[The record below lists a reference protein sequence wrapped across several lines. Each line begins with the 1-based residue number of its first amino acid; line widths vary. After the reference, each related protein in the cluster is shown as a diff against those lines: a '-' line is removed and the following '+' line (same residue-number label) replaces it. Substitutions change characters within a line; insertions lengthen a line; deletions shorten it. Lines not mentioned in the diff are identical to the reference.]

1 MTSQINPNNIDGT
14 YPVAGVPN
22 NTQGMRD
29 NFTNTRTNFQY
40 ASDEITELQ
49 NKSVLK
55 AAITGTTLD
64 NNMNDQEIYAVQLR
78 DVSYAYS
85 ALTATAGSIN
95 IDYSVAIFQQIN
107 LSGPISLSFSNWPT
121 AGTAGAVQVGF
132 NITNVSQTVTLPAAV
147 TQGVTTIAGIS
158 PGTPGVSNTITFG
171 TTGNFAFE
179 FITVDGG
186 TNVWVFD
193 NSRAQGNIAN
203 PLSITANTASTSD
216 TTGALTVTGG
226 VGILGNLNIGGN
238 LVTYTS
244 AGNVAFEA
252 GDNGL
257 ITINAPTVP
266 ANSSGALNIVG
277 SADGSYQPVY
287 NTGSMVHVT
296 GNDGVSNRITL
307 DTFGT
312 GAAVQTSVVL
322 RLARGTAAAPTAVQS
337 GDILGRITGSGF
349 GNASQYVLAAGNI
362 GTLGIDFVSLEN
374 YTTANAGSAMKFY
387 TSPIGAV
394 TKTLSANVTANVTT
408 FPGNVAAANV
418 VVSGTGGVFLT
429 DGGTVGYGAGA
440 GGTQSQSGNKSGG
453 VTLNK
458 PSGEITMQNTALNA
472 ATIVSFVLTNSTI
485 ASTDVMIINHV
496 SGGTIGAYTIT
507 ASCNNGSATIYVR
520 NSTAGSLS
528 ESLVLRFA
536 VIKGAIT

>member
-1 MTSQINPNNIDGT
+1 
-14 YPVAGVPN
+14 
-22 NTQGMRD
+22 
-29 NFTNTRTNFQY
+29 
-40 ASDEITELQ
+40 
-49 NKSVLK
+49 
-55 AAITGTTLD
+55 
-64 NNMNDQEIYAVQLR
+64 
-78 DVSYAYS
+78 
-85 ALTATAGSIN
+85 
-95 IDYSVAIFQQIN
+95 
-107 LSGPISLSFSNWPT
+107 
-121 AGTAGAVQVGF
+121 
-132 NITNVSQTVTLPAAV
+132 
-147 TQGVTTIAGIS
+147 
-158 PGTPGVSNTITFG
+158 
-171 TTGNFAFE
+171 
-179 FITVDGG
+179 
-186 TNVWVFD
+186 
-193 NSRAQGNIAN
+193 
-203 PLSITANTASTSD
+203 
-216 TTGALTVTGG
+216 
-226 VGILGNLNIGGN
+226 
-238 LVTYTS
+238 
-244 AGNVAFEA
+244 
-252 GDNGL
+252 
-257 ITINAPTVP
+257 
-266 ANSSGALNIVG
+266 
-277 SADGSYQPVY
+277 
-287 NTGSMVHVT
+287 
-296 GNDGVSNRITL
+296 
-307 DTFGT
+307 
-312 GAAVQTSVVL
+312 VVL

-429 DGGTVGYGAGA
+429 DGGTVGYGAGG

-453 VTLNK
+453 VTLDK

-485 ASTDVMIINHV
+485 SSTDVMIINHV